1 MPTISVSDKQD
12 QAMANTKSAKKA
24 TRAAARRS
32 AVNRNRMSRV
42 RSSVRQVEEAL
53 ASGDQ
58 VAAQAALK
66 AAQPELM
73 RGAQKGI
80 LHKNTASRKV
90 SRLSSRVKALK
101 A

>member
-1 MPTISVSDKQD
+1 
-12 QAMANTKSAKKA
+12 MANTRSAKKA
-24 TRAAARRS
+24 VRRIARRTQINM
-32 AVNRNRMSRV
+32 NRRSRV
-42 RSSVRQVEEAL
+42 RTFVRKVEEAI

-58 VAAQAALK
+58 AAAQAALK

-90 SRLSSRVKALK
+90 SRLAKRIKVLTA
-101 A
+101 

>member
-1 MPTISVSDKQD
+1 
-12 QAMANTKSAKKA
+12 MANTRSAKKA
-24 TRAAARRS
+24 VRRIARRTQINM
-32 AVNRNRMSRV
+32 NRRSRV
-42 RSSVRQVEEAL
+42 RTFVRKVEEAIT
-53 ASGDQ
+53 SGDQ
-58 VAAQAALK
+58 AAAQAALK

-90 SRLSSRVKALK
+90 SRLAKRIKALT

>member
-1 MPTISVSDKQD
+1 
-12 QAMANTKSAKKA
+12 MANTRSAKKA
-24 TRAAARRS
+24 VRRIARRTQINM
-32 AVNRNRMSRV
+32 NRRSRV
-42 RSSVRQVEEAL
+42 RTFVRKVEEAI

-58 VAAQAALK
+58 AAAQAALN

-90 SRLSSRVKALK
+90 SRLAKRIKGLSA
-101 A
+101 